1 MDAPDYVL
9 EGERVAL
16 GPLRKDLA
24 DAYRR
29 WVHDLDVRTGILT
42 VGIYALEAE
51 EAWVEETIA
60 KCGGV
65 APEQASFTLYDLSD
79 GAPVGTAGL
88 MAIDWRMS
96 RATFGIALG
105 ERRGRG
111 LGTDATRL
119 TLDWAFNM
127 LGLHS
132 VMLTVLPTNTAA
144 IRAYEKA
151 GFKRIGLRRDALS
164 VMGRRGDEL
173 LMDAVADDFESPVL
187 AARR

>member
-24 DAYRR
+24 DRYRR
-29 WVHDLDVRTGILT
+29 WVHDLEVRSGILT
-42 VGIYALEAE
+42 VGVYALEAE
-51 EAWVEETIA
+51 EAWVEEAIA
-60 KCGGV
+60 KCAG
-65 APEQASFTLYDLSD
+65 ARPEMANFTVYDLSD

-88 MAIDWRMS
+88 MSIDWRLS
-96 RATFGIALG
+96 RATFGIAIG
-105 ERRGRG
+105 ER
-111 LGTDATRL
+111 LGTETTRL

-127 LGLHS
+127 LGLHN
-132 VMLTVLPTNTAA
+132 VMLTVLPSNTAA

-164 VMGRRGDEL
+164 VVGARGDEL
-173 LMDAVADDFESPVL
+173 LMDAVAGEFDSPVL